1 MQAVAVFAL
10 IFWGLS
16 GALFTASAGA
26 DATLT
31 ETHPALLNAVEE
43 IGGEEKLV
51 GLAGL
56 SYRTRGFVN
65 ADDQGYRPERFLE
78 KATEFD
84 DQVSYDIAGDR
95 LRTDSRHLLHF
106 EGLEGM
112 TVTYREVVHAHAG
125 SRSDG
130 SLPFDPGTAQ
140 HYPLDP
146 RYLGAMQRQLRLLN
160 PHVFLVQALAAPGA
174 VTALDPAVIERQAHD
189 RLLVKDAVQDVILYV
204 HSDTGKIIQL
214 ETLENGNFRRDVPV
228 RVEYADWTDV
238 GGLSFPLSVTVFYD
252 GMVIREARRSAVE
265 ANPTFAAGLFELPA
279 IDTSGFT
286 PEAIAE
292 GARQRQFPITFRR
305 MGISLV
311 YLRSAPVAATEIAPG
326 VHYLGGGTA
335 GSLVVEQGDHLV
347 LLEAPVSEERS
358 LAISDWIASRFA
370 GDKPVKYLVPTHH
383 HQDHAAGVRTIM
395 ALGGVALVVAD
406 SVTDFWSNRILSAS
420 SVVEP
425 DLLSAHPLT
434 APAEIIGVADGSP
447 VTVGDERPVSVYR
460 VASAH
465 AEDMTL
471 AVAAAGRQRIVFQ
484 GDLYNLAR
492 GNLVTE
498 GPRDFIN
505 KLQELGLIDP
515 DSCQAASGTTLT
527 VTAVHAG
534 KASESI
540 DETIRFLLN
549 RGDDIPCQMP

>member
-1 MQAVAVFAL
+1 MRAQAVVTL
-10 IFWGLS
+10 IFLALL
-16 GALFTASAGA
+16 GALFGAYADA
-26 DATLT
+26 DATPGPP
-31 ETHPALLNAVEE
+31 PALLNAVEE
-43 IGGEEKLV
+43 IGGGERLA

-56 SYRTRGFVN
+56 RYRTRGFVN
-65 ADDQGYRPERFLE
+65 ADDEGYRPERFLE

-84 DQVSYDIAGDR
+84 DLVSYDIAGDR
-95 LRTDSRHLLHF
+95 LRADSRHRLHF
-106 EGLEGM
+106 EALDGM
-112 TVTYREVVHAHAG
+112 TVTYREVIHARAG

-130 SLPFDPGTAQ
+130 SLPFDPGTAA

-146 RYLGAMQRQLRLLN
+146 GYLGAMRRQLSLLN
-160 PHVFLVQALAAPGA
+160 PHVFLVRALAEPGA
-174 VTALDPAVIERQAHD
+174 VTALDPAVVEGQAHD

-204 HSDTGKIIQL
+204 NTDTGKITRL

-228 RVEYADWTDV
+228 RVEYADWTEVDEV
-238 GGLSFPLSVTVFYD
+238 SFPLSVSMFYD
-252 GMVIREARRSAVE
+252 GMLIRDARRSAVE
-265 ANPTFAAGLFELPA
+265 VNPAFAAGLFELPD

-292 GARQRQFPITFRR
+292 GARQRQLPITFRR

-311 YLRSAPVAATEIAPG
+311 FLRSAPVAATEIARG
-326 VHYLGGGTA
+326 VYYLGGGTA

-358 LAISDWIASRFA
+358 LSIMDWVASRFA

-395 ALGGVALVVAD
+395 AQGGVSLVVAD
-406 SVTDFWSNRILSAS
+406 SVVDFWANRVLSAS

-425 DLLSAHPLT
+425 DLLSAHPLA
-434 APAEIIGVADGSP
+434 APAGTIGVAHGAP

-471 AVAAAGRQRIVFQ
+471 AVVASGRERIVFQ

-505 KLQELGLIDP
+505 KLRELGLIDP
-515 DSCQAASGTTLT
+515 DTCRAAAGTTLT
-527 VTAVHAG
+527 VATVHAA

-549 RGDDIPCQMP
+549 RGEDIPCQKP